1 MIARNTA
8 QESDAKSEAS
18 RFPPLATEPH
28 SAPAERLESAIDYVT
43 WTLSDKIEYLGRE
56 ITRLQRAL
64 ESEVMKLEGMSGLK
78 SSKTS
83 VKPPKPQ
90 YIVRGRAHEARVS
103 LRNR

>member
-64 ESEVMKLEGMSGLK
+64 EIRGYETRGH
-78 SSKTS
+78 
-83 VKPPKPQ
+83 
-90 YIVRGRAHEARVS
+90 VRVEEFQD
-103 LRNR
+103 LC